1 MNKFRK
7 AKLCIELLEA
17 AHDAILDEAIRQVRY
32 DESEYLDAAYDRDQG
47 WRDPEYLKQH
57 LNDQGKEL
65 LKQAQDLADRIEG
78 LL

>member
-1 MNKFRK
+1 MTKFQK
-7 AKLCIELLEA
+7 AKLRIEMLEA
-17 AHDAILDEAIRQVRY
+17 AYEAILDEAIRQVRY
-32 DESEYLDAAYDRDQG
+32 DESEYLDAGYDRDQG

-65 LKQAQDLADRIEG
+65 FKQAQDLADRIEG